1 MIDIIIPAYNAH
13 ETIDQTLYSI
23 NTQINKELFKVYI
36 VNDASNQNYSNFVDK
51 YSNSLDIEEIT
62 IEKNSGPGV
71 ARNIRI
77 RIFI

>member
-13 ETIDQTLYSI
+13 ETIDQTLCSI

>member
-51 YSNSLDIEEIT
+51 
-62 IEKNSGPGV
+62 
-71 ARNIRI
+71 
-77 RIFI
+77 